1 MNPNNSTPHFLSDRM
16 GRVSRGQQGAALVMA
31 LVILLILTILG
42 VTAMSTSSLEQKMA
56 GNIQDLTRAFQ
67 AAESGVDRARNSNMK
82 GFDLSAGST
91 TACDPTSPCK
101 FDNGKSGQA
110 SVTPVL
116 VQITQKPQ
124 RSSTSSGYGTVGTAH
139 VDIISHGTLGNAS
152 TTVHQGVVQPA
163 PAQSQN

>member
-1 MNPNNSTPHFLSDRM
+1 MNPNNSNTLFFPDRM
-16 GRVSRGQQGAALVMA
+16 ARVSSGQQGAALVMA

-67 AAESGVDRARNSNMK
+67 AAESGADRVRNSNMQ
-82 GFDLSAGST
+82 GFDLSTGST
-91 TACDPTSPCK
+91 TACDPSSPCQ
-101 FDNGKSGQA
+101 FDNGKSGRA
-110 SVTPVL
+110 SVTPTL

-139 VDIISHGTLGNAS
+139 IDIISHGTLGNAS
-152 TTVHQGVVQPA
+152 NTVHQGVVQPA
-163 PAQSQN
+163 PPQSQN